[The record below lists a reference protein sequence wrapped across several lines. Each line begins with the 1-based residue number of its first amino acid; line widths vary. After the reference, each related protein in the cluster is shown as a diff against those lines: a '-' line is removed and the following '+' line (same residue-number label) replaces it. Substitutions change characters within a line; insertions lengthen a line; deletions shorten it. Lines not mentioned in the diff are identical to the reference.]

1 MAISEDT
8 QALITAL
15 QPLQQIAE
23 ILAAEHTASQVLQQ
37 HAQQVLDAQQ
47 AQLQETSLPDEI
59 FDPYPFLE
67 LPAGTMA
74 RDIPDGG
81 RLFTLADGLL
91 LRTLSDGAIVAIG
104 SNGTPTTVAPARG
117 GIVTLPDG
125 RILLVHP
132 DTVQSTYAAA
142 GIAGLPTTVMP
153 IQVDTARVQADFPD
167 GVRLV
172 LYQDRQQI
180 ILVNP
185 CGAVDAIG
193 LGCLNGFGETVTGR
207 PLSGGSVSFTTDT
220 TGHRGVIEPT
230 GTIHLALASG
240 QELTITFPDSS
251 EPVPDDHTGQSPFI
265 CEACYGN

>member
-23 ILAAEHTASQVLQQ
+23 ILSAEHTASQALQQ
-37 HAQQVLDAQQ
+37 QAQQVLAAQQ
-47 AQLQETSLPDEI
+47 AQLQETALPDDTL
-59 FDPYPFLE
+59 DPYPFLDV
-67 LPAGTMA
+67 PAGTIA
-74 RDIPDGG
+74 RDLPDGG

-91 LRTLSDGAIVAIG
+91 LRTLPDGTMVAIG
-104 SNGTPTTVAPARG
+104 STGAPTPVAPARG

-125 RILLVHP
+125 RILQVHP
-132 DTVQSTYAAA
+132 ETIQTTYTAA
-142 GIAGLPTTVMP
+142 GIDGLPTTVTP
-153 IQVDTARVQADFPD
+153 VQVDIARVQADFAD
-167 GVRLV
+167 GLRLV
-172 LYQDRQQI
+172 VYLDRRQI
-180 ILVNP
+180 VLVNP
-185 CGAVDAIG
+185 CGTVDALG
-193 LGCLNGFGETVTGR
+193 LGCFNGFGETVTGR

-240 QELTITFPDSS
+240 QELTITFPDPAVS
-251 EPVPDDHTGQSPFI
+251 VPDDSATASRFI